1 MREKTSI
8 ITAEC
13 RDKIENIRKAS
24 GHFLAS
30 HAYASL
36 YLWRKE
42 MGLSLLLQDDVFSV
56 KCLWKGENA
65 WFFPCGSEEGK
76 RRFISRRLPEPDFK
90 LCYLTEDDGRFLT
103 EFFPDQF
110 FFVRDDT
117 SDEYIYDR
125 EGHIAL
131 EGGSYANVRTQ
142 LHKAEREYNLRTEP
156 LSDENRDDALEV
168 IHDWASNPHPLA
180 RGLSDDEVDEEAVRK
195 AAELDITGV
204 VVYVDDVAQAVC
216 AGFPLTEDTFDITVA
231 KCRSNLPGLSY
242 FAKHALFLSLE
253 PRFRYINLEEDLGI
267 PGLRKM
273 KQILAPVRKNEM
285 WEAMLL

>member
-8 ITAEC
+8 ITADS
-13 RDKIENIRKAS
+13 RDKIEYLRKTS
-24 GHFLAS
+24 GHVLAS
-30 HAYASL
+30 HAFASL

-42 MGLSLLLQDDVFSV
+42 MGLSLLLQEDVFSV

-65 WFFPCGSEEGK
+65 WFFPCGSDSGK
-76 RRFISRRLPEPDFK
+76 KRFISHHLPEPDFK
-90 LCYLTEDDGRFLT
+90 LCYLTEKDGKFLT
-103 EFFPDQF
+103 EHFPDQF
-110 FFVRDDT
+110 FFVRDDA

-131 EGGSYANVRTQ
+131 AGGDYANVRTQ
-142 LHKAEREYNLRTEP
+142 LHKAQREYDLRTEP
-156 LSDENRDDALEV
+156 LSEENRALALEI
-168 IHDWASNPHPLA
+168 IHEWASNPHPLA
-180 RGLSDDEVDEEAVRK
+180 RGLSDDDVDEEAIRR
-195 AAELDITGV
+195 AEELNITGV
-204 VVYVDDVAQAVC
+204 LVYADGVAQAIC

-242 FAKHALFLSLE
+242 YAKHALFLSLE

-267 PGLRKM
+267 SGLRKM

-285 WEAMLL
+285 WEAVLL